1 MYLFRSSHTGQRL
14 NHQQFPF
21 FIWRCF
27 RYMPAQLLQ
36 LDVRLLCPQNLCHMF
51 YQLPEHDMV
60 TLPFLFYPTFLLR
73 VLKKSTFIQQSS
85 FPAQLHPFLPV
96 SCPACSAAVLFK
108 QLRILFKRNLFVPVK
123 SSPSG
128 NNIFSFRKPCL
139 LQLLSDI
146 INQTVD
152 RMVRI
157 VQCPST
163 KQNLL
168 QMFPADS
175 LFSAMEK
182 QLQYLCKLRLFFLL
196 CDQRSP
202 LIFQGKIT
210 EHFYIQN
217 LLFLRY
223 FVLHTRSTCLH
234 TFVCSLL
241 RQPLS

>member
-1 MYLFRSSHTGQRL
+1 MAFAVKYKKPKKNKAIAAVIHKSPIIS
-14 NHQQFPF
+14 
-21 FIWRCF
+21 
-27 RYMPAQLLQ
+27 
-36 LDVRLLCPQNLCHMF
+36 LDNL
-51 YQLPEHDMV
+51 V
-60 TLPFLFYPTFLLR
+60 VFLLFS
-73 VLKKSTFIQQSS
+73 LINIIPPSPSS
-85 FPAQLHPFLPV
+85 FDI
-96 SCPACSAAVLFK
+96 SWISGI
-108 QLRILFKRNLFVPVK
+108 ILQF
-123 SSPSG
+123 
-128 NNIFSFRKPCL
+128 
-139 LQLLSDI
+139 LSDI

>member
-1 MYLFRSSHTGQRL
+1 
-14 NHQQFPF
+14 
-21 FIWRCF
+21 
-27 RYMPAQLLQ
+27 
-36 LDVRLLCPQNLCHMF
+36 
-51 YQLPEHDMV
+51 MV
-60 TLPFLFYPTFLLR
+60 TLPFLFYPAFLLR
-73 VLKKSTFIQQSS
+73 VLKKSTFIQQGS
-85 FPAQLHPFLPV
+85 FPAQLNPFLPV
-96 SCPACSAAVLFK
+96 PCPACSAAVLFK

-146 INQTVD
+146 INQAVD
-152 RMVRI
+152 RMIRI
-157 VQCPST
+157 VQCPFT

-168 QMFPADS
+168 QMFPADP
-175 LFSAMEK
+175 LFSAMEN
-182 QLQYLCKLRLFFLL
+182 QLQHPCKLCLYFLL
-196 CDQRSP
+196 CDQRYP

-217 LLFLRY
+217 LLFLRF
-223 FVLHTRSTCLH
+223 FVLHIRSTCLH

>member
-14 NHQQFPF
+14 DHQQFPF

-51 YQLPEHDMV
+51 YQLPEHGTV
-60 TLPFLFYPTFLLR
+60 TLPFLFYPAFLLR
-73 VLKKSTFIQQSS
+73 ALKKGPYIQQVSL
-85 FPAQLHPFLPV
+85 PAQLKLFLPV
-96 SCPACSAAVLFK
+96 PCPACPAAILFK
-108 QLRILFKRNLFVPVK
+108 YLCILFKRNLFIPVK
-123 SSPSG
+123 SPPSG
-128 NNIFSFRKPCL
+128 NNIFPFRKTCL

-152 RMVRI
+152 RMIGI

-168 QMFPADS
+168 QMFPADP

-182 QLQYLCKLRLFFLL
+182 QLQDL
-196 CDQRSP
+196 
-202 LIFQGKIT
+202 
-210 EHFYIQN
+210 YIQN
-217 LLFLRY
+217 LLFLRF
-223 FVLHTRSTCLH
+223 FVLHIHSTCLH